1 MDNVRAAIA
10 RIASIE
16 VSITGRNSAS
26 ARTAGAPAAA
36 GGDALVQSIFARAL
50 QQAHQ
55 TTLGPERYGR
65 LSTTAQLTPA
75 AGTRYAGAPPGLE
88 MFANGTIPEELLA
101 PISGTHERLWAPAAA
116 AFEHMRANA
125 AADGVA
131 LPIIDAYRPHHDQ
144 VRLANEL
151 GLYSE
156 GGRAA
161 EPGTSEH
168 GWGRALDLDV
178 DDQAVGWLRKNA
190 WKYGYVETVKREP
203 WHWEFHP
210 AR

>member
-1 MDNVRAAIA
+1 MDNIRSAMA

-16 VSITGRNSAS
+16 VSIAGRAS
-26 ARTAGAPAAA
+26 ATARPTETPVAA
-36 GGDALVQSIFARAL
+36 GGEAFVQSIFARAL

-65 LSTTAQLTPA
+65 LSDTAQLSPA
-75 AGTRYAGAPPGLE
+75 AQTRHAGAPPGLE
-88 MFANGTIPEELLA
+88 MFANGAIPEQLLA
-101 PISGTHERLWAPAAA
+101 PISGTNERLWAPAAA
-116 AFEHMRANA
+116 AFEQMRADASA
-125 AADGVA
+125 AGIA
-131 LPIIDAYRPHHDQ
+131 LPIVDAYRPHHDQ
-144 VRLANEL
+144 VRLADEL

-161 EPGTSEH
+161 VPGTSEH
-168 GWGRALDLDV
+168 GWGRAVDLEVGDPAV
-178 DDQAVGWLRKNA
+178 DWLRKNA
-190 WKYGYVETVKREP
+190 WKYGYVETVRREP